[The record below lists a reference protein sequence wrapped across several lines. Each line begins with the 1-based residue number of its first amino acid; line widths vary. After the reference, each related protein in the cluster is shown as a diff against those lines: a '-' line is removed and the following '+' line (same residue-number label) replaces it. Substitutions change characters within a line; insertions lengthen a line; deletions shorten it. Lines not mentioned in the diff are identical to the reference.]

1 MLLPAGSD
9 GAAFLIFNNFSVI
22 EEYNTADAY
31 VIGVGHLS
39 DRLKGS
45 PAIKS
50 DWPRWDRALSF
61 DERQEMQRK
70 LTQQGFDTDGI
81 DGKIG
86 PKTINAVRDFQLS
99 KGARPD
105 GYASPGLLKKLR

>member
-1 MLLPAGSD
+1 
-9 GAAFLIFNNFSVI
+9 
-22 EEYNTADAY
+22 
-31 VIGVGHLS
+31 
-39 DRLKGS
+39 
-45 PAIKS
+45 
-50 DWPRWDRALSF
+50 
-61 DERQEMQRK
+61 MQRR

-105 GYASPGLLKKLR
+105 GYASLGLLKKLR